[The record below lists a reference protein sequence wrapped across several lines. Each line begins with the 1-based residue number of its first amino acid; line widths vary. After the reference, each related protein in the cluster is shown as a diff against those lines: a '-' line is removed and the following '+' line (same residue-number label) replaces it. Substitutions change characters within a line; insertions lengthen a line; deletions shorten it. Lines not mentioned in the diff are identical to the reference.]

1 MIDKWQFLTELSVL
15 LSKYRLT
22 FIYVMNENTLKIEID
37 FRD

>member
-22 FIYVMNENTLKIEID
+22 FIYGMNEDTLKIEID
-37 FRD
+37 FRG